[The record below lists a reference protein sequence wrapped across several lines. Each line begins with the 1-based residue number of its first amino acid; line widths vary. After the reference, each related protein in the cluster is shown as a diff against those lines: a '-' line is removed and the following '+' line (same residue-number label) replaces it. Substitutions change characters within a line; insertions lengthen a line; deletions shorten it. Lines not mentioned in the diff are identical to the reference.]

1 MEYQHQNRLQEVQK
15 QLQELVAQMETIT
28 SPPEEKNGIDR
39 ILHRLDELER
49 VVVNQAPQDLTEE
62 FEEQAFLI
70 VVMVSIMFLSSVYV
84 AYILL
89 ENLLRNRKFRG
100 VQYCSSISSSIK
112 TPKIPRDPSLNIP
125 VVDL

>member
-1 MEYQHQNRLQEVQK
+1 MEYQNRLQEVQK
-15 QLQELVAQMETIT
+15 QLQELVSQMETIT
-28 SPPEEKNGIDR
+28 SPPKEEDGVDR

-100 VQYCSSISSSIK
+100 LQYCCPSIK
-112 TPKIPRDPSLNIP
+112 VPKIPPAPPLN
-125 VVDL
+125 VADT